1 MSEALISSRKTR
13 ERQRRCG
20 SVGLSEE
27 RRVESCRLT
36 PLARAKVRSQVLLRI
51 IRPRGDD
58 KSNYEGD
65 WGFKCKVE
73 GKVDV

>member
-1 MSEALISSRKTR
+1 MSEAPISSRKTR

-20 SVGLSEE
+20 SVELFEE

-36 PLARAKVRSQVLLRI
+36 PLARAKVGSQVLLRI

-58 KSNYEGD
+58 ESNYEGD
-65 WGFKCKVE
+65 WGFKCKFE